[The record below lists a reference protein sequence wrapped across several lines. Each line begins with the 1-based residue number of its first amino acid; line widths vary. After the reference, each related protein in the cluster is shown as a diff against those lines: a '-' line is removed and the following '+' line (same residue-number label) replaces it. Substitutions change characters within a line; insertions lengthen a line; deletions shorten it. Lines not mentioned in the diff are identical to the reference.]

1 MARKSRRAR
10 KLRRTRKQRGGQV
23 YRSIAEAQEM
33 CDKCSKENEKSE
45 ECKIINCGK
54 YCAVNRTNN
63 NVKTG
68 RCIKTDTAIKLN
80 ERPYLQGL
88 SRIIVE
94 NGIEY
99 VPPEGEISYGDTITT
114 CTTVTIVFENNSKI
128 SLHYNPATYLA
139 DPNSTP
145 LNIDSMFDKIKE
157 KIRENKLERHPIKSI
172 FILGSSSYYIDNDQ
186 LLNVNTLQ
194 VREPNKNKRNKRES
208 LDHDNIKKLFENK
221 LKDTGNTFLAE
232 PLLVCFPG
240 VVVESRAG
248 NYVLIKSDGTLSG
261 NVRANGYN
269 VPLDGLF

>member
-1 MARKSRRAR
+1 MVRKTRRAR

-33 CDKCSKENEKSE
+33 CDKCYKENEKSE

-63 NVKTG
+63 NVETG

-128 SLHYNPATYLA
+128 GLHYNPATYLA
-139 DPNSTP
+139 EQKSAP
-145 LNIDSMFDKIKE
+145 LNLDSMFDKIKE
-157 KIRENKLERHPIKSI
+157 KIRENKLEGHPIKSI
-172 FILGSSSYYIDNDQ
+172 YILGSSSYYIDNDQ

-208 LDHDNIKKLFENK
+208 LDLDNIKNLFENK
-221 LKDTGNTFLAE
+221 LKDTGNTILDNA
-232 PLLVCFPG
+232 LLGCFPG
-240 VVVESRAG
+240 VVIESRAG

-261 NVRANGYN
+261 NVTVNKFN
-269 VPLDGLF
+269 FPLDDIF